1 MRYPNAVSL
10 TCGIVGL
17 AIGLILLLA
26 WQYEGWKLL
35 RPVSGAPPVAPLT
48 VINLC
53 VLALTV
59 IAAALQAEDR
69 ATLTPA
75 RVGAMV
81 IALLQTVVLFEYG
94 LGSDGGIEQ
103 WFWPD
108 QSAALGGAYPGR
120 PALHDAW
127 SLLMLGAALWHF
139 GTSDATR
146 DRLLDVCVGAALFLP
161 VATLVGYLFQASDL
175 FQFAVLAGSGMAMPS
190 ALVLIVLGIG
200 TLNLRHG
207 DDTARVGADD
217 RSITRRLMPAVVLVP
232 IFVGLLQ
239 VHTVRTGVFE
249 FTQSVAIV
257 VTAFIGIYTILVVW
271 IGRLVARVES
281 ERVRALR
288 ERESAARMQALT
300 DVLTGLGNRR
310 SWEERL
316 AREEQ
321 RCATNNCTA
330 AVVVVD
336 LDGLK
341 QVNDSQGHD
350 QGDLLL
356 RRTAAALS
364 GAIRDGDTLARTGG
378 DEFGVLTVDG
388 SVEIGMLMRQRVRE
402 ALNAAGVS
410 ASVGMAMR
418 GASGTLQQTWHAADV
433 AMYAE
438 KMQRRAQRAQPQ
450 TA

>member
-10 TCGIVGL
+10 ACGVIGL
-17 AIGLILLLA
+17 AIGMALLLA

-35 RPVSGAPPVAPLT
+35 RPVTGAPSVAPLT

-75 RVGAMV
+75 RVGALV
-81 IALLQTVVLFEYG
+81 IGLLQTVVLFEYG
-94 LGSDGGIEQ
+94 LGTEGGIEK
-103 WFWPD
+103 WFWPEKA
-108 QSAALGGAYPGR
+108 AALGGTYPGR

-139 GTSDATR
+139 GTTDATR

-161 VATLVGYLFQASDL
+161 VASLVGYLFQASDL
-175 FQFAVLAGSGMAMPS
+175 FRFAVLSGSGMAIPS
-190 ALVLIVLGIG
+190 ALVLIVLGVG

-207 DDTARVGADD
+207 DDVARVGTDD
-217 RSITRRLMPAVVLVP
+217 RNITRRLMPAVVLVP
-232 IFVGLLQ
+232 VFAGLLQ
-239 VHTVRTGVFE
+239 VHTVRTGIFE
-249 FTQSVAIV
+249 FTQSVAMV
-257 VTAFIGIYTILVVW
+257 VTAFIGIYTILVIW

-281 ERVRALR
+281 ERVRAMR
-288 ERESAARMQALT
+288 EREQAARLQALT

-321 RCATNNCTA
+321 RCATHNCTA
-330 AVVVVD
+330 AIVVVD

-341 QVNDSQGHD
+341 QVNDTQGHEHGD
-350 QGDLLL
+350 QLL

-364 GAIRDGDTLARTGG
+364 GAIREGDTLARTGG
-378 DEFGVLTVDG
+378 DEFGLLTVNG
-388 SVEIGMLMRQRVRE
+388 SVEVGMLMRRRVRE
-402 ALNAAGVS
+402 ALNAAGVA

-418 GASGTLQQTWHAADV
+418 GANSTLQQTWHAADA
-433 AMYAE
+433 AMYDD
-438 KMQRRAQRAQPQ
+438 KMERRAQRAQPQ